1 MIKVSVEKFILKVCS
16 EKFLARSLIG
26 TNLLEEFFCNKFL
39 ATSLLQEVCP
49 GTFIRKN
56 IKTVPVFRLP

>member
-26 TNLLEEFFCNKFL
+26 TNLLEE
-39 ATSLLQEVCP
+39 VCP